1 MPTYT
6 VHLADYDKLRALDDN
21 RDTLWDVT
29 AHGNAVSRD
38 LYMDP
43 YVLEAKGIE
52 DVFEILNIRHPA
64 DYRRRSLSVGDVV
77 VDESG
82 DAWICKGT
90 GWKLV
95 RDWDPSKERESNGG
109 VLPDAKVGMPATVC
123 FHSDNHPATVI
134 EVSGEG
140 RRIKVQQDNA
150 ERMDS
155 NGMSEEQVYSYTRD
169 PDGRIFEASFR
180 KKIGRYV
187 VKGESPKSGTKIHVG
202 RRRKFYDY
210 SF

>member
-6 VHLADYDKLRALDDN
+6 VFLADYDKLRDLDDN

-29 AHGNAVSRD
+29 ARGNVVDRD
-38 LYMDP
+38 LYMAP
-43 YVLEAKGIE
+43 YVLEAKGVE
-52 DVFEILNIRHPA
+52 DVFRILNIQHPE
-64 DYRRRSLSVGDVV
+64 DYRRRSLCVGDVV

-82 DAWICKGT
+82 DAWVCKGA

-109 VLPDAKVGMPATVC
+109 VLPNAEVGMPATVC
-123 FHSDNHPATVI
+123 FHSDNLPATVI
-134 EVSGEG
+134 EVAGEG
-140 RRIKVQQDNA
+140 KRIKVQEDNA

-155 NGMSEEQVYSYTRD
+155 NGMSEAQEYSYTRN

-187 VKGESPKSGTKIHVG
+187 VKGDGVRNGTRIFVG
-202 RRRKFYDY
+202 RRRKFHD
-210 SF
+210 FCF